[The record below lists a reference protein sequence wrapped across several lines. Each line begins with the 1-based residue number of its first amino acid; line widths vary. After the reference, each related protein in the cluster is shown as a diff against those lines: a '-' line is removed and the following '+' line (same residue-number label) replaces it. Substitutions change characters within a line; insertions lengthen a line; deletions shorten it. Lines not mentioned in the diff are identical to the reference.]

1 MLAGLLETG
10 YEPAQLLQPAR
21 CVVADAVHSVA
32 LIVEGDQ
39 GIACIATAGTIM
51 GNYHQNCMV
60 LEAWLIAMSAP
71 YGNQGSSIMMQAQ
84 RCRHCVMV
92 KPQQHGLKFKKA
104 QRVVRSLWWPGQ
116 SAVINAHWW

>member
-1 MLAGLLETG
+1 MLTALLETG
-10 YEPAQLLQPAR
+10 YEPAQPLQPDG

-71 YGNQGSSIMMQAQ
+71 HGNQGNSIMMQAQ
-84 RCRHCVMV
+84 
-92 KPQQHGLKFKKA
+92 QLGIA
-104 QRVVRSLWWPGQ
+104 
-116 SAVINAHWW
+116 